1 MPSSNDALLD
11 LSWFRQHAA
20 VEVIPRWLAAVD
32 RPDGLFLPRLDRDWR
47 QKPDQVATVVSQG
60 RLVYDFSQGWV
71 LTGDERYLDAVRR
84 GADCLIDRFRDHEL
98 GGWYWMVGPDGGVLD
113 PSKDSY
119 GHAFAVFGLAHA
131 VGCLSMMVVA
141 VANRHI
147 PGVKVVFA
155 GLALNAVAILANG
168 GFMPAASDAV
178 KSVYGSIPAGDTSA
192 TVRHAIIDAHTRL
205 SFLCDV
211 IAAKWPYALVRS
223 VYSVGD
229 VITSA
234 GALIAIV
241 AIMRNPAYSKQPVL
255 KEA

>member
-1 MPSSNDALLD
+1 LIPEMIFTALIVGWILHGRFMRLAD
-11 LSWFRQHAA
+11 VRIKYVWMIFVPLGLYSAA
-20 VEVIPRWLAAVD
+20 LAANHAHV
-32 RPDGLFLPRLDRDWR
+32 F
-47 QKPDQVATVVSQG
+47 KPHS
-60 RLVYDFSQGWV
+60 W
-71 LTGDERYLDAVRR
+71 
-84 GADCLIDRFRDHEL
+84 
-98 GGWYWMVGPDGGVLD
+98 
-113 PSKDSY
+113 
-119 GHAFAVFGLAHA
+119 VFGLAQA
-131 VGCLSMMVVA
+131 VGFLSMMVVA
-141 VANRHI
+141 VANRSI